1 MNAGQYRAVRSDG
14 DHGTEMSSV
23 NGEYNTSYGASSTD
37 RFQQTRREVRR
48 LYTLIH
54 PLGEDIWWQNF
65 IWHLNWKWPEPSRGQ
80 PSAPTYAFR

>member
-37 RFQQTRREVRR
+37 RFQQTRREVRK
-48 LYTLIH
+48 LHTTQYSLCNQIFQS
-54 PLGEDIWWQNF
+54 W
-65 IWHLNWKWPEPSRGQ
+65 
-80 PSAPTYAFR
+80 

>member
-48 LYTLIH
+48 LYTLKFE
-54 PLGEDIWWQNF
+54 EDMWWQNF
-65 IWHLNWKWPEPSRGQ
+65 SQALGLEIAIPIR
-80 PSAPTYAFR
+80 A

>member
-37 RFQQTRREVRR
+37 RFQQTRREVRTSLRR

-54 PLGEDIWWQNF
+54 SFGEDIWWQNF
-65 IWHLNWKWPEPSRGQ
+65 ILHWNWPYKVWPDS
-80 PSAPTYAFR
+80 S